1 MKVCHPRISAS
12 RRRIWSL
19 IRHEIVVVRGG
30 NDGFTGVQ
38 MNLVAA
44 EEGMRLKFHEIDPER
59 QGQVHRLST
68 KGHPAYHRRR
78 P

>member
-1 MKVCHPRISAS
+1 
-12 RRRIWSL
+12 
-19 IRHEIVVVRGG
+19 
-30 NDGFTGVQ
+30 
-38 MNLVAA
+38 
-44 EEGMRLKFHEIDPER
+44 MRLKFHEIDPER